1 MKSLWRE
8 EDADALVAR
17 YGAEGIGRDIA
28 LCLYMTR
35 LLGGDRRLVLHGGG
49 NSSVKTQVF
58 DVAGTETEVLCV
70 KASGSDMARAEPRD
84 LPALRLAELRR
95 LRDLSEL
102 AEGDM
107 RGAQRACLL
116 DGGAGDPSVET
127 LLHAFLPHKFIAHC
141 HANSVLS
148 VTNQLD
154 GLALTEALFND
165 CAVVVISPN

>member
-1 MKSLWRE
+1 MQSLWRDK
-8 EDADALVAR
+8 DAEALIAR
-17 YGAEGIGRDIA
+17 YGADGIGRDIA

-95 LRDLSEL
+95 LRDEAGRVGLKS
-102 AEGDM
+102 AM
-107 RGAQRACLL
+107 TAL
-116 DGGAGDPSVET
+116 DA
-127 LLHAFLPHKFIAHC
+127 
-141 HANSVLS
+141 
-148 VTNQLD
+148 
-154 GLALTEALFND
+154 ALG
-165 CAVVVISPN
+165 SYRPGS